1 MNTPVKDISIH
12 VSDACIHL
20 QSVNDLS
27 TLSSGVVGGG
37 FQKTRHI
44 INAHVDKNYFCPN
57 PAADLRRFARA
68 SGIHENFIGMMT
80 AAKIDSTRPV
90 FLTEH
95 GLTVGAITTAGLN
108 NSTCAG
114 VTPPFLPSSQAGTI
128 NIIIFLDAR
137 LSRAAM
143 VNAIITATEAKT
155 AALQSLEAR
164 TKDDQPVT
172 GTSTDSIVIAA
183 TGNGDY
189 FKYAG
194 SVTLPG
200 WLMAR
205 AVRLSIMRAL
215 SGS

>member
-1 MNTPVKDISIH
+1 
-12 VSDACIHL
+12 
-20 QSVNDLS
+20 
-27 TLSSGVVGGG
+27 
-37 FQKTRHI
+37 
-44 INAHVDKNYFCPN
+44 
-57 PAADLRRFARA
+57 
-68 SGIHENFIGMMT
+68 
-80 AAKIDSTRPV
+80 
-90 FLTEH
+90 
-95 GLTVGAITTAGLN
+95 
-108 NSTCAG
+108 
-114 VTPPFLPSSQAGTI
+114 
-128 NIIIFLDAR
+128 
-137 LSRAAM
+137 M